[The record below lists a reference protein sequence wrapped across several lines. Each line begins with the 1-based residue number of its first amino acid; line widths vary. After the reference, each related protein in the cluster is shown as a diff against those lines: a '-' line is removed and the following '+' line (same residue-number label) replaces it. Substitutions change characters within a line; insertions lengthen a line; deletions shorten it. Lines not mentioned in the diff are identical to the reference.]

1 MREEKLTMKDKCN
14 AETAKPR
21 GMAVAQQRG
30 RDSAAKSEP
39 VSACPY
45 RNRAWRSAWL
55 TSYQKHSQMSLLDE

>member
-1 MREEKLTMKDKCN
+1 MCEEKQMSKDQRS
-14 AETAKPR
+14 AEASKPR

-55 TSYQKHSQMSLLDE
+55 TSYQNHSQMSLLDE